1 MTHSLTRFPDPDQI
15 LSVASNV
22 CVSVLEASP
31 FFTHDIRLQAATS
44 QPRLQDSLKASYA
57 QGSQSLLRYL
67 AVFPLLCDKAGAN
80 LILVALTS
88 AFRLLSTSGYGWSD

>member
-57 QGSQSLLRYL
+57 QDSQSLLRYL
-67 AVFPLLCDKAGAN
+67 AVFPLLCDKEGAN

-88 AFRLLSTSGYGWSD
+88 AFRLLSSSGYGWSD